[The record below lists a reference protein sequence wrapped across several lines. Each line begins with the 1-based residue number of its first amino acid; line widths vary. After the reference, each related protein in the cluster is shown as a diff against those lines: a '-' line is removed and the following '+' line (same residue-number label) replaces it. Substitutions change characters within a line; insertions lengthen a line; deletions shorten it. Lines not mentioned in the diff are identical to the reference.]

1 MGKKRK
7 IRKVKRIPPKRPR
20 AYRRRK
26 KIQFGEFARKLVKP
40 LIIVSVLLVLVLA
53 CYFVLQRF
61 RIKNVIV
68 EGNAHYSGEEIKEMV
83 LGDKWENNT
92 LYVAMK
98 YRNKQMDDIPFVE
111 ALDVEILSADSVKI
125 TVFEKAMAGY
135 IEYKGQYFYFDKDG
149 TIVESSNI
157 KTAGIPQILGLSFD
171 HIVIIEKLPVEDET
185 VFMQILD
192 VTKLLNKYG
201 IQAEKIYFDSHKDM
215 TLYFGETRINLGN
228 TDYIDEKVMK
238 VKAILPEIEGK
249 KGVLRL
255 ENYKADSTSVSFE
268 LENE

>member
-1 MGKKRK
+1 MGKKKK
-7 IRKVKRIPPKRPR
+7 IRKVRRIHPKKNRP
-20 AYRRRK
+20 YRKRK
-26 KIQFGEFARKLVKP
+26 KMQFGEFAKKLIKP
-40 LIIVSVLLVLVLA
+40 LIIITVLLVLLFA
-53 CYFVLQRF
+53 GYFGLQCF
-61 RIKNVIV
+61 RIENVIV
-68 EGNAHYSGEEIKEMV
+68 EGNAHYTNDEIKEMV
-83 LGDKWENNT
+83 LGDKWGKNT

-125 TVFEKAMAGY
+125 TVFEKALAGY

-149 TIVESSNI
+149 TIVESSNV
-157 KTAGIPQILGLSFD
+157 KTAGIPQIMGLSFD
-171 HIVIIEKLPVEDET
+171 HIVVMEKLPVEDET

-201 IQAEKIYFDSHKDM
+201 ILAEKIYFDSRKDM
-215 TLYFGETRINLGN
+215 TLYFGETRISLGN
-228 TDYIDEKVMK
+228 TDYIDEKIMK

>member
-1 MGKKRK
+1 MAKKKKMR
-7 IRKVKRIPPKRPR
+7 RVKRIHPKRQGT
-20 AYRRRK
+20 YRKRK
-26 KIQFGEFARKLVKP
+26 KVQTGEFVKKLVKP
-40 LIIVSVLLVLVLA
+40 LIIVGILLVLFFAGYL
-53 CYFVLQRF
+53 VLQRF
-61 RIKNVIV
+61 HIENVIV
-68 EGNAHYSGEEIKEMV
+68 EGNVHYTNEEIKEMV
-83 LGDKWENNT
+83 LGDKWGKNT
-92 LYVAMK
+92 LYVAAK

-111 ALDVEILSADSVKI
+111 AVDVEILSADSVKI
-125 TVFEKAMAGY
+125 TVYEKAMAGY

-149 TIVESSNI
+149 TIVESSNV

-171 HIVIIEKLPVEDET
+171 HIVIMEKLPVEDET

-201 IQAEKIYFDSHKDM
+201 ILAEKIYFDSQKDM
-215 TLYFGETRINLGN
+215 TLYFGETRISLGN
-228 TDYIDEKVMK
+228 TDYIDEKIMK

-255 ENYKADSTSVSFE
+255 ENYKADSTSISFE